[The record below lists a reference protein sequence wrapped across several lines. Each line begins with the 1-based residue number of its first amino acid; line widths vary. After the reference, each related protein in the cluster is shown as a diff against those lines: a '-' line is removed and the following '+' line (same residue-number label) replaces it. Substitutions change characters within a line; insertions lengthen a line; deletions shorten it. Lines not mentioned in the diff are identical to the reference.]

1 METEHSSTAQDM
13 KPLDVPAHVTDALA
27 ALNTRVDAVVETLNE
42 VPMSEQTAK
51 EMSQLRERIDT
62 IERAVSRFARGG
74 ADSHLFDTIFG
85 HLGIARPERD

>member
-13 KPLDVPAHVTDALA
+13 KPLEVPQHVTDALS
-27 ALNTRVDAVVETLNE
+27 ALEERVVTLEETSPAS
-42 VPMSEQTAK
+42 VDK
-51 EMSQLRERIDT
+51 ELVQLRERIDT